1 MFKNITLGK
10 FSYDKGGQIY
20 LAPGDNMEYGLE
32 SSSCMHELFHAHL
45 ALASNVGML
54 MHLIE
59 LELNSE
65 QEDLQY
71 MTDLISIRESLY
83 ESTRTVQEVY
93 ANSLEL
99 LWVEENYGIEERNR
113 VYEKKTID
121 YKQYLDIA
129 KVNWD
134 NVDETI
140 EKRKKK
146 INKLCISVLDMD
158 ILAEQFWL
166 WLQEPTRLGEIIADR
181 LNYAFTK
188 QECIKDSKKLNQD
201 EIIELAKKKFNYLGD
216 RLEEGF
222 QYSKK
227 HLNLN
232 LTELLLEN
240 VKVFD
245 YSELGITEGKQYDS
259 KCGAVGV
266 VKVLHISDGSVG
278 TCIIQHFMEEGIYE
292 IVELDKSKMHEIL
305 KEKRY
310 VIVPGDEFL
319 FNKNEA
325 KCEEINDKIKVVLLD
340 TVRDFK
346 KWVQNIM
353 EYEEIYIGDINEK
366 GAENFFTVIYFRKR
380 KCDKVI
386 YMFPTLS
393 IIANN
398 IFEELQIAKQ
408 VKYPGNGMG
417 FYNIFSAFN
426 DWGNI
431 LKVLKETISFVTK
444 SKGNIIHND
453 NPCSKLLNPA
463 KFDIGDNI
471 FKIVGKN
478 YFYTNAV
485 LPTLQTEAEPFWIL
499 MEFENG
505 ENNGNIKCET
515 KIVEDIESGEN
526 TLGIVY
532 FYDKSSAENYRKRMV
547 RENPELINYQAVG
560 MDEVFWLEV
569 KRMLQMKKIAMI
581 FVRKNAIEGICNDGE
596 QFEYLR
602 LLEMKKR

>member
-1 MFKNITLGK
+1 
-10 FSYDKGGQIY
+10 
-20 LAPGDNMEYGLE
+20 ME
-32 SSSCMHELFHAHL
+32 
-45 ALASNVGML
+45 
-54 MHLIE
+54 
-59 LELNSE
+59 
-65 QEDLQY
+65 
-71 MTDLISIRESLY
+71 
-83 ESTRTVQEVY
+83 
-93 ANSLEL
+93 
-99 LWVEENYGIEERNR
+99 
-113 VYEKKTID
+113 
-121 YKQYLDIA
+121 
-129 KVNWD
+129 
-134 NVDETI
+134 
-140 EKRKKK
+140 
-146 INKLCISVLDMD
+146 
-158 ILAEQFWL
+158 
-166 WLQEPTRLGEIIADR
+166 
-181 LNYAFTK
+181 
-188 QECIKDSKKLNQD
+188 
-201 EIIELAKKKFNYLGD
+201 
-216 RLEEGF
+216 
-222 QYSKK
+222 
-227 HLNLN
+227 
-232 LTELLLEN
+232 
-240 VKVFD
+240 
-245 YSELGITEGKQYDS
+245 
-259 KCGAVGV
+259 
-266 VKVLHISDGSVG
+266 
-278 TCIIQHFMEEGIYE
+278 HFMEEGIYE

-310 VIVPGDEFL
+310 VIVPGDDFL

-398 IFEELQIAKQ
+398 IFEEMQIAKQ

-444 SKGNIIHND
+444 SKGNIIHID

-463 KFDIGDNI
+463 KFVIGDNI

-478 YFYTNAV
+478 YFYINAV

>member
-1 MFKNITLGK
+1 MFQDITLGK

-32 SSSCMHELFHAHL
+32 SPSCMHELFHAHL
-45 ALASNVGML
+45 ALTSNVGML

-71 MTDLISIRESLY
+71 MTDLIRTRDALY

-99 LWVEENYGIEERNR
+99 LWVEENYGIEVRNQ
-113 VYEKKTID
+113 VYDKKPID

-129 KVNWD
+129 KRNWN
-134 NVDETI
+134 NVEETI
-140 EKRKKK
+140 ENRKRQ
-146 INKLCISVLDMD
+146 INKLCVSVLDMD
-158 ILAEQFWL
+158 ILAEQFWI
-166 WLQEPTRLGEIIADR
+166 WLQEPICLGEIIADR
-181 LNYAFTK
+181 LNYAFTN
-188 QECIKDSKKLNQD
+188 QECVKDSKKLNQD
-201 EIIELAKKKFNYLGD
+201 EIIGLAKKKFNYLAE

-222 QYSKK
+222 QYSKT
-227 HLNLN
+227 HLNRN

-245 YSELGITEGKQYDS
+245 YSELGITEGKKYDS
-259 KCGAVGV
+259 KCGAVCV

-278 TCIIQHFMEEGIYE
+278 ACIIQHFMDEGIYE
-292 IVELDKSKMHEIL
+292 IVELDKSIIHEIL
-305 KEKRY
+305 EGKRY
-310 VIVPGDEFL
+310 VIVPCDEFL

-325 KCEEINDKIKVVLLD
+325 KCEEINDKIKFVLLD

-346 KWVQNIM
+346 KWIQNIM
-353 EYEEIYIGDINEK
+353 EFDEIYIGDINDK
-366 GAENFFTVIYFRKR
+366 SAENFFTVIYFRKR
-380 KCDKVI
+380 NCDKVI

-398 IFEELQIAKQ
+398 IFEELQVVKR
-408 VKYPGNGMG
+408 VKYPGTGMG

-478 YFYTNAV
+478 YFYINAV
-485 LPTLQTEAEPFWIL
+485 LPTLQTEAMPFWIL

-515 KIVEDIESGEN
+515 KKVEDMESGEDK
-526 TLGIVY
+526 LGIVY
-532 FYDKSSAENYRKRMV
+532 FYDKSSAENYRKKMIK
-547 RENPELINYQAVG
+547 ENPELINYQAVG

-569 KRMLQMKKIAMI
+569 KKMLQMKKIGMI
-581 FVRKNAIEGICNDGE
+581 LVRKNAIEGICNDGE

>member
-188 QECIKDSKKLNQD
+188 QECVKDSKKLNQD
-201 EIIELAKKKFNYLGD
+201 EIIEL
-216 RLEEGF
+216 
-222 QYSKK
+222 
-227 HLNLN
+227 
-232 LTELLLEN
+232 
-240 VKVFD
+240 
-245 YSELGITEGKQYDS
+245 
-259 KCGAVGV
+259 
-266 VKVLHISDGSVG
+266 VL
-278 TCIIQHFMEEGIYE
+278 
-292 IVELDKSKMHEIL
+292 
-305 KEKRY
+305 
-310 VIVPGDEFL
+310 
-319 FNKNEA
+319 A
-325 KCEEINDKIKVVLLD
+325 
-340 TVRDFK
+340 
-346 KWVQNIM
+346 
-353 EYEEIYIGDINEK
+353 
-366 GAENFFTVIYFRKR
+366 
-380 KCDKVI
+380 
-386 YMFPTLS
+386 
-393 IIANN
+393 
-398 IFEELQIAKQ
+398 
-408 VKYPGNGMG
+408 
-417 FYNIFSAFN
+417 
-426 DWGNI
+426 
-431 LKVLKETISFVTK
+431 
-444 SKGNIIHND
+444 
-453 NPCSKLLNPA
+453 
-463 KFDIGDNI
+463 
-471 FKIVGKN
+471 
-478 YFYTNAV
+478 
-485 LPTLQTEAEPFWIL
+485 
-499 MEFENG
+499 
-505 ENNGNIKCET
+505 
-515 KIVEDIESGEN
+515 
-526 TLGIVY
+526 
-532 FYDKSSAENYRKRMV
+532 
-547 RENPELINYQAVG
+547 
-560 MDEVFWLEV
+560 
-569 KRMLQMKKIAMI
+569 
-581 FVRKNAIEGICNDGE
+581 
-596 QFEYLR
+596 
-602 LLEMKKR
+602 

>member
-1 MFKNITLGK
+1 MFQDITLGK

-32 SSSCMHELFHAHL
+32 SPSCMHELFHAHL
-45 ALASNVGML
+45 ALTSNVGML

-71 MTDLISIRESLY
+71 MTDLIRTRDALY

-99 LWVEENYGIEERNR
+99 LWVEENYGIEVRNQ
-113 VYEKKTID
+113 VYDKKPID

-129 KVNWD
+129 KRNWN
-134 NVDETI
+134 NVEETI
-140 EKRKKK
+140 ENRKRQ
-146 INKLCISVLDMD
+146 INKLCVSVLDMD
-158 ILAEQFWL
+158 ILAEQFWI
-166 WLQEPTRLGEIIADR
+166 WLQEPICLGEIIEDR
-181 LNYAFTK
+181 LNYAFTN
-188 QECIKDSKKLNQD
+188 QECVKDSKKLNQD
-201 EIIELAKKKFNYLGD
+201 EIIGLAKKKFNYLAE

-222 QYSKK
+222 QYSKT
-227 HLNLN
+227 HLNRN

-245 YSELGITEGKQYDS
+245 YSELGITEGKKYDS
-259 KCGAVGV
+259 KCGAVCV

-278 TCIIQHFMEEGIYE
+278 TCIIQHFMDEGIYE
-292 IVELDKSKMHEIL
+292 IVELDKSIIHEIL
-305 KEKRY
+305 EGKRY
-310 VIVPGDEFL
+310 VIVPCDEFL

-325 KCEEINDKIKVVLLD
+325 KCEEINDKIKFVLLD

-346 KWVQNIM
+346 KWIQNIM
-353 EYEEIYIGDINEK
+353 EFDEIYIGDINDK
-366 GAENFFTVIYFRKR
+366 SAENFFTVIYFRKR
-380 KCDKVI
+380 NCDKVI

-398 IFEELQIAKQ
+398 IFEELQVGKR
-408 VKYPGNGMG
+408 VKYPGTGMG

-478 YFYTNAV
+478 YFYINAV
-485 LPTLQTEAEPFWIL
+485 LPTLQTEAMPFWIL

-515 KIVEDIESGEN
+515 KKVEDMESVEDK
-526 TLGIVY
+526 LGIVY
-532 FYDKSSAENYRKRMV
+532 FYDKSSAENYRKKMIK
-547 RENPELINYQAVG
+547 ENPELINYQAVG

-569 KRMLQMKKIAMI
+569 KKMLQMKKIGMI
-581 FVRKNAIEGICNDGE
+581 LVRKNAIEGICNDGE

>member
-1 MFKNITLGK
+1 MFKDITLGK

-32 SSSCMHELFHAHL
+32 TSSCMHELFHAHL

-59 LELNSE
+59 LELNIE

-71 MTDLISIRESLY
+71 MTDLIRTRESLY

-99 LWVEENYGIEERNR
+99 LWVEEHYGIEVRNQ
-113 VYEKKTID
+113 VYERKPID

-129 KVNWD
+129 KRNWD
-134 NVDETI
+134 NVEETI
-140 EKRKKK
+140 ENRKKQ
-146 INKLCISVLDMD
+146 INKLCVSVLDMD
-158 ILAEQFWL
+158 ILAEQFWI
-166 WLQEPTRLGEIIADR
+166 WLQEPTSLKEIIEDR
-181 LNYAFTK
+181 LNYAFTN
-188 QECIKDSKKLNQD
+188 QECVKDSKKLNQD
-201 EIIELAKKKFNYLGD
+201 EIIGLAKKKFNYLAD

-245 YSELGITEGKQYDS
+245 YSELGIIVGKKYDS
-259 KCGAVGV
+259 KCGAVCV
-266 VKVLHISDGSVG
+266 VKVLHISDGSVE

-292 IVELDKSKMHEIL
+292 IVELDKGKIHEIL
-305 KEKRY
+305 EEKRY
-310 VIVPGDEFL
+310 VIVPCDEFL

-325 KCEEINDKIKVVLLD
+325 KCEEINDKIKFVLLD

-346 KWVQNIM
+346 KWIQNIM
-353 EYEEIYIGDINEK
+353 EFEEIYIGDINDKSE
-366 GAENFFTVIYFRKR
+366 ENFFTIIYFRKR
-380 KCDKVI
+380 NCDKVI

-393 IIANN
+393 IIANK
-398 IFEELQIAKQ
+398 IFEELQVAKQ
-408 VKYPGNGMG
+408 VKYPRTGMG

-426 DWGNI
+426 DWGSI
-431 LKVLKETISFVTK
+431 LTVLKETISFVTK
-444 SKGNIIHND
+444 SKGNIVHND

-478 YFYTNAV
+478 YFYINAV
-485 LPTLQTEAEPFWIL
+485 LPTLQTEAMPFWIL

-515 KIVEDIESGEN
+515 KIVENMESGEDK
-526 TLGIVY
+526 LGIVY
-532 FYDKSSAENYRKRMV
+532 FYDKSSAENYRKRMIK
-547 RENPELINYQAVG
+547 ENPELINYQAVG

-569 KRMLQMKKIAMI
+569 KKMLQMKKVGMVL
-581 FVRKNAIEGICNDGE
+581 VRKNAIEGICNDGE